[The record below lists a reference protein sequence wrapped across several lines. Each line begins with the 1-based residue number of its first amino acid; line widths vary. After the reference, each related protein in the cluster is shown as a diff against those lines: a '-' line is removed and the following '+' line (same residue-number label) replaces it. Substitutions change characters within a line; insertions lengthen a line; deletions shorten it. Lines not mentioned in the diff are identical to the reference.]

1 MHAATRRLP
10 CGLFGYID
18 RGSED
23 EISIATNRSRI
34 DSICLAPAVLVDG
47 KTVQHVF
54 RAALRISPPDPSG
67 GAG

>member
-1 MHAATRRLP
+1 MHTATRRLP
-10 CGLFGYID
+10 WGVFGYID

-23 EISIATNRSRI
+23 EISIATNRGRI
-34 DSICLAPAVLVDG
+34 DSICLALAVLADG